1 MQLQPLFD
9 FLADLSAH
17 NERTW
22 FQDHKATYTQLR
34 AQFETEVGHLFAEM
48 REIDPVLA
56 GPDGRQ
62 SIFRIY
68 RDVRFSKNKDPYKT
82 HFSAY
87 FTASPGKD
95 VDAPAYYF
103 QLGPHGRTFIG
114 AGIYQ
119 PDRAQLAAI
128 RQEIDYN
135 ADPLQDLL
143 AARSYQDYYAG
154 LSGEKLKKAPKD
166 YPADHPAIDLL
177 RHKSFIASQELSDET
192 ALALPDW
199 RGYVREAFQAAVPLC
214 NYLREA
220 IG

>member
-9 FLADLSAH
+9 FLSDLAAH

-22 FQDHKATYTQLR
+22 FQNHKATYTRLR
-34 AQFETEVGHLFAEM
+34 AQFETEVGHLAAEL
-48 REIDPVLA
+48 READPALA
-56 GPDGRQ
+56 GPHGRQ

-87 FTASPGKD
+87 FTASPGQE

-103 QLGPHGRTFIG
+103 QLGPHGQTLIG
-114 AGIYQ
+114 AGLYQ
-119 PDRAQLAAI
+119 PDRQQLAAI

-143 AARSYQDYYAG
+143 AARGYQDYYAG
-154 LSGEKLKKAPKD
+154 LSGEKLKKAPAG

-177 RHKSFIASQELSDET
+177 RHKSFIASHELSDAA

-199 RGYVREAFQAAVPLC
+199 RGHVRDAFRAAVPLC
-214 NYLREA
+214 DYLREA
-220 IG
+220 IS